1 MPGVHQRI
9 NPTSNHGAS
18 LSVLSACP
26 WPWLHADHP
35 PPGGR
40 YKTMTLDNVHLSY
53 EAWLASNP
61 INYEHCFLCWTPL
74 TDDNK
79 TDEHVFPK
87 WMQEEFSLFSQ
98 PLTLPN
104 KTWISYRQV
113 RIPCCRRCN
122 NEALSRL
129 EQTVASAVRS
139 GFDDFARNV
148 SMKEQFLWLQCLFYK
163 MLYRDMSL
171 LSDRADRESQTI
183 TSPLDLASMRLS
195 HAFLR
200 GIDCRVEFKG
210 CFPASVYVVRTKTSS
225 DPALNFDYID
235 SIPDVCV
242 AIRMHDIGLIGL
254 LRDGGLHEMVMK
266 PQMPDRLL
274 DREFNPVQFRNLF
287 AKLLYH
293 QKLFTDPL
301 KYRVAPHGT
310 DSIEISIEMKDK
322 DELEGDYVYG
332 PEDPEGYGQLL
343 AQVLGTTTDA
353 LRLPDGSIGSLFF
366 DAHGNWKERDFD
378 DDGVIRSER
387 QPPTSC

>member
-1 MPGVHQRI
+1 MNV
-9 NPTSNHGAS
+9 
-18 LSVLSACP
+18 
-26 WPWLHADHP
+26 
-35 PPGGR
+35 GGR

-53 EAWLASNP
+53 EAWLASNL

-79 TDEHVFPK
+79 TDEHVFPR
-87 WMQEEFSLFSQ
+87 WMQEEFSLLSQ

-104 KTWISYRQV
+104 KTWIQYRQV
-113 RIPCCRRCN
+113 RIPCCGRCN

-139 GFDDFARNV
+139 GFDDFARKLP
-148 SMKEQFLWLQCLFYK
+148 MKEQFLWLQCLFYK

-171 LSDRADRESQTI
+171 LSDRTDRESQTI
-183 TSPLDLASMRLS
+183 TSSLDLASMRLS

-200 GIDCRVEFKG
+200 GIDCTVEFND
-210 CFPASVYVVRTKTSS
+210 CSPASVYVVRTKTSS

-242 AIRMHDIGLIGL
+242 AIRMHDIGIIGL

-266 PQMPDRLL
+266 PQMPDGLL

-287 AKLLYH
+287 ANLLYH

-301 KYRVAPHGT
+301 KYRVTPYGT
-310 DSIEISIEMKDK
+310 DSLEISIEMKDK
-322 DELEGDYVYG
+322 DEFGGDYVYG

-343 AQVLGTTTDA
+343 AQVLGTTVDA
-353 LRLPDGSIGSLFF
+353 LRLPDGSIGSPFF
-366 DAHGNWKERDFD
+366 DAHGNWKDRHFD
-378 DDGVIRSER
+378 DDGVIRSEGQR
-387 QPPTSC
+387 PTSY

>member
-1 MPGVHQRI
+1 MLQSHKKRKEWISSLDCGSFHSSTCASVKHTCRTHVHGLILHPISSPMPGVHQRM
-9 NPTSNHGAS
+9 NPTSNHGAN

-53 EAWLASNP
+53 EGLLIDP

-171 LSDRADRESQTI
+171 LSDRADQCA
-183 TSPLDLASMRLS
+183 DYHLA
-195 HAFLR
+195 A
-200 GIDCRVEFKG
+200 
-210 CFPASVYVVRTKTSS
+210 
-225 DPALNFDYID
+225 
-235 SIPDVCV
+235 
-242 AIRMHDIGLIGL
+242 
-254 LRDGGLHEMVMK
+254 
-266 PQMPDRLL
+266 
-274 DREFNPVQFRNLF
+274 
-287 AKLLYH
+287 
-293 QKLFTDPL
+293 
-301 KYRVAPHGT
+301 
-310 DSIEISIEMKDK
+310 
-322 DELEGDYVYG
+322 
-332 PEDPEGYGQLL
+332 
-343 AQVLGTTTDA
+343 
-353 LRLPDGSIGSLFF
+353 
-366 DAHGNWKERDFD
+366 
-378 DDGVIRSER
+378 
-387 QPPTSC
+387 